1 MYVPDKAAA
10 LYTEEYFLIM
20 RWKEKYRKTLGSET
34 EIFWIC
40 IREVFISNLS
50 RGVGYVNEGS
60 SDPSPGK
67 Y

>member
-1 MYVPDKAAA
+1 VYVTDKAVA
-10 LYTEEYFLIM
+10 LYTEEYFLSM
-20 RWKEKYRKTLGSET
+20 RGKDKYRKTLGSET

-50 RGVGYVNEGS
+50 RSIGYVNEGS
-60 SDPSPGK
+60 CNPSPGK